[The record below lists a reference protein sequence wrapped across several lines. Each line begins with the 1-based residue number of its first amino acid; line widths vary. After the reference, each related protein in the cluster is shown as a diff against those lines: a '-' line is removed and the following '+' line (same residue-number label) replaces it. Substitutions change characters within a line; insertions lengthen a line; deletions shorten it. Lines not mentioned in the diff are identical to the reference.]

1 MARFS
6 IIIRK
11 PNADSWLVS
20 VDRNEFIGKKMTR
33 KWIKNAYGENSRE
46 YCENHEFFYVS
57 KPNRFGVIWVTKS
70 PNGTYSIA
78 CNGKGEN
85 IPFGTDYIVCRNI

>member
-11 PNADSWLVS
+11 SNKDGWLVPT
-20 VDRNEFIGKKMTR
+20 DRNEFIGKKMTR
-33 KWIKNAYGENSRE
+33 KWVKNVYGENSIEYRE
-46 YCENHEFFYVS
+46 GYEFYYVN
-57 KPNRFGVIWVTKS
+57 KTNRFGIIWVTKS
-70 PNGTYSIA
+70 PNRTYSIS

-85 IPFGTDYIVCRNI
+85 IPFGTDYIVCKVI